1 MIAVD
6 DRGETARVMADL
18 ARWSRRLDG
27 VLEQLRAEVDRR
39 AEQPGG
45 VGLVGEGGDDDDSR

>member
-18 ARWSRRLDG
+18 ARWTRRLDG
-27 VLEQLRAEVDRR
+27 VLEQLRAELDRH
-39 AEQPGG
+39 AERPGG
-45 VGLVGEGGDDDDSR
+45 MGLVGEGGDDDDPR